1 MKGSLTALV
10 ALSAIVLASCGG
22 QGTPAPAPTVAAIS
36 PAATSAPPSPETP
49 ALAGRTFTGPL
60 GAGSITFAVSGDGLA
75 VEPRLELALSGAGCA
90 EGGTGAFTGRM
101 TLADRLPIENMAF
114 KYGTGELNPFMAGSG
129 IELIGKFQSPTM
141 ASGTFK
147 WIREE
152 GMNTCTLG
160 PLEWTATAQ

>member
-1 MKGSLTALV
+1 MNGSLTALV
-10 ALSAIVLASCGG
+10 ALFAIVLAACGG

-60 GAGSITFAVSGDGLA
+60 GAGSITFTVSGDGLA
-75 VEPRLELALSGAGCA
+75 VEPRQELALSGAGCA
-90 EGGTGAFTGRM
+90 EGGGGAFTGTM
-101 TLADRLPIENMAF
+101 TLPDRLPIENMAF

-147 WIREE
+147 WIRES